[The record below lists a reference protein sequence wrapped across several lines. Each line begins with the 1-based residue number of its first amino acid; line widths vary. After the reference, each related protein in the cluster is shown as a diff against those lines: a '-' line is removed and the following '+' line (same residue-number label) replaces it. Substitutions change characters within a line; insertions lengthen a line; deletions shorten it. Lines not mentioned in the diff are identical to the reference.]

1 MFVLLLHPKRHNHR
15 LAAIQIQSGDFAIVC
30 KKPRNDLQLVIGI
43 IGSGF
48 ETEIAKRRTQ
58 NKNNAETTTNE
69 EEEDGRIV
77 ERGVYT
83 TGHISSGHGFR
94 SAVYN
99 FCFPMTTPCSY
110 IFDTYVINTL
120 VVGTALTF
128 MIDTIDLL
136 PTPYRIFQSYFE
148 FGAAILF
155 TIEYLFKLYGVMI
168 DPMYTYSSR
177 SNSMLSYMTGFLP
190 LVDVL
195 AFLPYWIYILGGG
208 GTIVD
213 VSGPS
218 NIGGTFVKVRNL
230 W

>member
-1 MFVLLLHPKRHNHR
+1 MQSIVPQFV
-15 LAAIQIQSGDFAIVC
+15 FV
-30 KKPRNDLQLVIGI
+30 VIGI

-58 NKNNAETTTNE
+58 NKNHAETTTTE
-69 EEEDGRIV
+69 EEEDDRIV

-128 MIDTIDLL
+128 MMDTIDLL
-136 PTPYRIFQSYFE
+136 PTHYRIFQSYFE

-168 DPMYTYSSR
+168 DPMYTYSSSSGGGSR
-177 SNSMLSYMTGFLP
+177 SNSILSYMAGFLP

-208 GTIVD
+208 GAIVD

-218 NIGGTFVKVRNL
+218 NIGGTFVKVRNV